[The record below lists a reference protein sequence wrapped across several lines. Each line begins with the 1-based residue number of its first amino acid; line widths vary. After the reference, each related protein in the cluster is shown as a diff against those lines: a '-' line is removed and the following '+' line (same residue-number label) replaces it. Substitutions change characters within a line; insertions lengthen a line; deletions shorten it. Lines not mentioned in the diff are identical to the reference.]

1 MSKAFDNAMEVLN
14 REAERLMNA
23 DRMDEAFELNGVID
37 RISGEDY
44 LEGKH
49 TAAEWNKGYEI
60 HYMNGFDSRTHWF
73 RQRDTHRINLSLTP
87 KPGPDD

>member
-1 MSKAFDNAMEVLN
+1 MSEAFESAMEVLN
-14 REAERLMNA
+14 RERERLMNA
-23 DRMDEAFELNGVID
+23 DRMGEAFALGGVIA

-49 TAAEWNKGYEI
+49 TAEGWDKGYEI

-73 RQRDTHRINLSLTP
+73 RKRDAHRTNMNLTP
-87 KPGPDD
+87 KPGPGD